1 LLEGRR
7 LLSSGPV
14 VPEEGSDIPSPSRT
28 ISKGET
34 KMNTTTLTRS
44 TTIEHRHPIGGS
56 VCFDRLGWSPLWRVE
71 GVELEDGEPVYLLS
85 FGREDRPEHEAGR
98 SEASPVRV
106 EFADG
111 QFRAL
116 GLFSGDA
123 KGPYET
129 VVEEPVD
136 VEHKFAV
143 GDKIRGLYGS
153 KTVQAIEPFVMAESG
168 LYPTRVGEPIYRY
181 DSGGFDFVHE
191 IDENPNYE
199 IHVEPVL
206 FPVGTVFKWNGG
218 GGSLLLVT
226 EVHGDK
232 RKFYTVSLD
241 ATTYRTAEYLSECA
255 TVVSKVVK

>member
-136 VEHKFAV
+136 VEHKFSV
-143 GDKIRGLYGS
+143 GDTVTNRAHGPGAKYKIEAVVLDAYGVARYQM
-153 KTVQAIEPFVMAESG
+153 TES
-168 LYPTRVGEPIYRY
+168 LFTNRVG
-181 DSGGFDFVHE
+181 FVDRNFE
-191 IDENPNYE
+191 L
-199 IHVEPVL
+199 VAKPVL
-206 FPVGTVFKWNGG
+206 FPVGTVVKWGD
-218 GGSLLLVT
+218 SSSDAVYLVT
-226 EVHGDK
+226 KVDGNERELLSSFRGS
-232 RKFYTVSLD
+232 RFTRTVSQLD
-241 ATTYRTAEYLSECA
+241 EFTTT
-255 TVVSKVVK
+255 VSKVVK